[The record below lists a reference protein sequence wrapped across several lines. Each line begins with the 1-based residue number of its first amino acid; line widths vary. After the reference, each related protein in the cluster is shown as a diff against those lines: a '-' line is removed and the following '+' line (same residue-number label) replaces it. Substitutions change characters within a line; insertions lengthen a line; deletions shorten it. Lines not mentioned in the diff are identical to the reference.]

1 MNRKQRAISLAA
13 AFSVLIILSSC
24 VILDRVKSV
33 TVTAVPNNTSKFA
46 NIEGLECIPDLDV
59 FEAATLIDVI
69 DGDSIKVAIAGQE
82 YQVRYIGIDTPEY
95 DSNQRAAAIEATSE
109 NRRLLSG
116 ALIYLFK
123 DQTNTD
129 KYDRLLRYVVTNG
142 KFVNLELVRSGH
154 ARSKWYRPDVNCQPL
169 FDSAVPE

>member
-1 MNRKQRAISLAA
+1 MSLIAP
-13 AFSVLIILSSC
+13 FFVIFFLSSC
-24 VILDRVKSV
+24 VILGRVKSV

-46 NIEGLECIPDLDV
+46 NIEGLECIPDLDA
-59 FEAATLIDVI
+59 FDAATLIAVI
-69 DGDSIKVAIAGQE
+69 DGDSIKVAIEGQE

-95 DSNQRAAAIEATSE
+95 DSNQRAAAIEATNE

-129 KYDRLLRYVVTNG
+129 KYDRLLRYVVMNG
-142 KFVNLELVRSGH
+142 KFINLELVRSGH
-154 ARSKWYRPDVNCQPL
+154 ARSKWYRPDVSCQPF
-169 FDSAVPE
+169 FDGAVPD